1 MNREEFDAVRTNV
14 HAALEKMSLP
24 PDAKVVL
31 GLIAEIV
38 LSVARTGAGKTQRP
52 ADCACEP
59 PRARTEDAVPQ
70 AAPQAPEV
78 HRKDSLSLHHRE
90 PRPLGPM
97 IAEEL
102 ARESRRASD
111 NIGEVVDLV
120 MQVGAPPE
128 PVCAAVHEYLV
139 QHVALEQR
147 LVQSLLDIPRGR
159 PAPSKGRAS
168 RRTGEAS

>member
-38 LSVARTGAGKTQRP
+38 LSVARTGAGKAQRP
-52 ADCACEP
+52 ADGAREP
-59 PRARTEDAVPQ
+59 SRVQTEDAVPQ
-70 AAPQAPEV
+70 AALQAPGV
-78 HRKDSLSLHHRE
+78 HSKDSLSLHHRE

-97 IAEEL
+97 LAEEL

-159 PAPSKGRAS
+159 PAPSKSRAS
-168 RRTGEAS
+168 RRTGEVS